1 MNGRTALGVLSLTLL
16 LASCGQPTSTASTP
30 SAPSQR
36 EHAQAPIL
44 GQDNPDAIPDQYIV
58 VLSDGADSGNNISSA
73 LGDLP
78 GPLCITTLA
87 TANLG
92 AGPDFPVNVTNAYTE
107 DDTDNTSCVPVL
119 GEECVRA
126 LLSTDGRAVMPPSSG
141 GRG

>member
-1 MNGRTALGVLSLTLL
+1 M
-16 LASCGQPTSTASTP
+16 STTWDFSWP
-30 SAPSQR
+30 
-36 EHAQAPIL
+36 
-44 GQDNPDAIPDQYIV
+44 
-58 VLSDGADSGNNISSA
+58 ADSGNNISSA
-73 LGDLP
+73 LSDLP